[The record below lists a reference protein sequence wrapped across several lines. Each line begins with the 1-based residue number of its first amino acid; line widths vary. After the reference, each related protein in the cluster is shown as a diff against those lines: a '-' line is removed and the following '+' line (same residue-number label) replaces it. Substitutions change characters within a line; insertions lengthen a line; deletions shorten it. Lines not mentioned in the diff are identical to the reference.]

1 MLTHFQFKTL
11 KDNWISKKWKISF
24 FHRGKYCA
32 AIYTQDGT
40 IDWQNEPVEDD
51 VEQVEMQVH
60 DLMLYH
66 IYEDH
71 NPTQM

>member
-11 KDNWISKKWKISF
+11 KDNWIRKEWKISF
-24 FHRGKYCA
+24 FYRGKHCSG
-32 AIYTQDGT
+32 IYAQDGA
-40 IDWQNEPVEDD
+40 IHWQMKPPEEDLKK
-51 VEQVEMQVH
+51 VEMEVH

-71 NPTQM
+71 HPGQT